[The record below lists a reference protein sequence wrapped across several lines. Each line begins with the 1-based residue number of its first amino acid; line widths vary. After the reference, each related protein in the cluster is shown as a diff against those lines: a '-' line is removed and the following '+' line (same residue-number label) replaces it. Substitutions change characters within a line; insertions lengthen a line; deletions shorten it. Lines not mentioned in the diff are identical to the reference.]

1 MAMSD
6 TYFTLEGPC
15 EGLFK
20 AKGSKHFGY
29 GFPVVSEEE
38 VALHLT
44 TLRKQHHAARHVA
57 YAWRLGYDDT
67 WHRANDDGEPSNSAG
82 PPILGVIRAH
92 DLTNVLFAV
101 VRYFGGTKL
110 GVGGLIEAYREG
122 AAEALR
128 NGNVVERI
136 RTERIRVAFSYENM
150 GVAMGL
156 VKKWGLEPVDT
167 DFQLSCTLD
176 VEVRLAEATSFK
188 QAVLDT
194 RLLALPDAPSSQDG

>member
-1 MAMSD
+1 MAMTD

-29 GFPVVSEEE
+29 GFPVASEEE
-38 VALHLT
+38 VAQHLMA
-44 TLRKQHHAARHVA
+44 LRKRHHAARHVA

-92 DLTNVLFAV
+92 DLTHVLFAV